1 MQWEERIGRRL
12 KLRDLHTLQV
22 VSEIG
27 SMARASRQLGLSQPA
42 ISKAIAEM
50 EHAVGAPLLERSSVG
65 VELTP
70 FGGLL
75 VERARVIFDE
85 VRQGVKDI
93 EYMSDPTRGEVRVGA
108 SEPLT
113 VILAEI
119 ISVLSARYPGI
130 TYHVTIADSISLTQQ
145 LRERSLDVVITRWT
159 RDNAAD
165 DLLAVPL
172 YNNPLGVLAHRRHP
186 LLRRAR
192 LSLKD
197 VMHEP
202 WTLSSRDSFLGRI
215 VEEEFRHRNLPYPK
229 AAVTSESIYMR
240 LTLVAGG
247 TFLTMLPI
255 SMLNHPTDKTWL
267 RALPIALDDL
277 PGCVAAISLKGRRA
291 TGAVGT
297 FQRGSQE
304 VVADLLALPR
314 TSGSRRL
321 YRRPSR

>member
-42 ISKAIAEM
+42 ISKAIARDE

-119 ISVLSARYPGI
+119 ISVLSAKHP
-130 TYHVTIADSISLTQQ
+130 
-145 LRERSLDVVITRWT
+145 
-159 RDNAAD
+159 
-165 DLLAVPL
+165 
-172 YNNPLGVLAHRRHP
+172 RH
-186 LLRRAR
+186 
-192 LSLKD
+192 
-197 VMHEP
+197 H
-202 WTLSSRDSFLGRI
+202 
-215 VEEEFRHRNLPYPK
+215 LPCDY
-229 AAVTSESIYMR
+229 
-240 LTLVAGG
+240 
-247 TFLTMLPI
+247 
-255 SMLNHPTDKTWL
+255 
-267 RALPIALDDL
+267 
-277 PGCVAAISLKGRRA
+277 C
-291 TGAVGT
+291 
-297 FQRGSQE
+297 
-304 VVADLLALPR
+304 
-314 TSGSRRL
+314 
-321 YRRPSR
+321 